1 MISHRN
7 KFKLQN
13 IFKRCSEGIYSNF
26 TTTVTQRCLPA
37 STILLIRS
45 VPTKLLFPP
54 LDRPSPTQ
62 HLKTWCSFPYTNSPP
77 WSNKELPIQGHRSR
91 SQTLSHTQQGCKF
104 EFATIMFCS
113 AKLSFQFSIS
123 PFNLQLH
130 QQAYIYKP
138 ERRHPFYF
146 QPSTQSICTGRADI

>member
-13 IFKRCSEGIYSNF
+13 IFRRCSEGIYSNF

-37 STILLIRS
+37 SNILLIHS
-45 VPTKLLFPP
+45 VPTELLFPP
-54 LDRPSPTQ
+54 LDRPSPIQ
-62 HLKTWCSFPYTNSPP
+62 HLKPWCSFPYTNSPP
-77 WSNKELPIQGHRSR
+77 WSNKELPIQGHRPCPTHSR
-91 SQTLSHTQQGCKF
+91 AASLSLPPLCFVQQSL
-104 EFATIMFCS
+104 T
-113 AKLSFQFSIS
+113 FSS
-123 PFNLQLH
+123 PFHPLTYSCINKH
-130 QQAYIYKP
+130 IYIYKP